1 MAIIIDGK
9 HVANIIK
16 ARVKEAVK
24 KLKDNN
30 IDVCLATVL
39 ASDDPASAIYVRM
52 KRNAC
57 KEVGIKTID
66 HEPKNYTNEQM
77 LELVT
82 ILNEDVRVH
91 GILIQLP
98 LPKSMNEFLITA
110 SIKPSKDVDG
120 LTPFN
125 AGMLAYDQGFLKPCT
140 PLGIMELLRYYNISI
155 KGKDVVIINRSMLVG
170 KPLALLMLNNDATV
184 TICHS
189 KTKDLVEKCRSADI
203 LVTAVG
209 NGTFRVTKDMVKE
222 QAVVIDVATNRVD
235 GRVVGDVE
243 FDEVKDKASYITP
256 VPGGVGPMT
265 VAMLL
270 RNTVLAAALS
280 NDIEIDL

>member
-1 MAIIIDGK
+1 MDGK
-9 HVANIIK
+9 KLADEVK
-16 ARVKEAVK
+16 ARVKEAVD
-24 KLKDNN
+24 KLKEQG
-30 IDVCLATVL
+30 IETCLATVL
-39 ASDDPASAIYVRM
+39 ASDDPASKTYVSM
-52 KRNAC
+52 KRKAC

-66 HEPKNYTNEQM
+66 HEPKDYTNEQM
-77 LELVT
+77 IELVT
-82 ILNEDVRVH
+82 ILNEDPKVH

-98 LPKSMNEFLITA
+98 LPKRMNEFLIIGT
-110 SIKPSKDVDG
+110 IKPSKDVDG

-125 AGMLAYDQGFLKPCT
+125 IGMLAYDQGMLKPCT
-140 PLGIMELLRYYNISI
+140 PIGIMTMLDYYNIDL

-170 KPLALLMLNNDATV
+170 KPLAMLMLNADATV

-189 KTKDLVEKCRSADI
+189 KTKDLKDKCKNADV
-203 LVTAVG
+203 LVSAVG
-209 NGTFRVTKDMVKE
+209 NGVFRVNKDMVKE
-222 QAVVIDVATNRVD
+222 EAVVIDVAINRIN
-235 GRVVGDVE
+235 GRLVGDVE

-280 NDIEIDL
+280 NGIYVDV